1 MRPGFFLF
9 SFLRQISRSTR
20 ARQSAVMYVSLVASL
35 VLGIASSVITTRLL
49 GPQDFGN
56 FKFIQTI
63 WSIGMLFVT
72 FGLFTTG
79 GNLLAAKDSP
89 ESERALMG
97 SLLVIAC
104 VISLCFSLLMA
115 LTSFPIGQVYGQEL
129 GSKIWLFS
137 ALVFVFPLQ
146 LCLQEALRGTNDIT
160 SLALLNALPQLIF
173 IFAALGVNHWVAFSL
188 NMALLLSIL
197 GLAATVAIVIIR
209 AKPDFE
215 FIRQGVREV
224 MENNR
229 AIGLHIFVAILVTT
243 ITAQLGQFSLA
254 YFFDTRQ
261 VGMFALALTI
271 TMPLTMIPNAISTAF
286 FKHFSTQECIPRKVV
301 VAAVAIS
308 VVTLLAF
315 LVVIREV
322 ILFLYSAQYI
332 EVVPLA
338 YICAVGAIL
347 HGIGDVY
354 NRYLLAHGKT
364 AVLRANATT
373 LGVINVLGYTFF
385 VVWWGVIGA
394 AITKILV
401 DAVYLASMLLYY
413 GQGQKRVNN

>member
-1 MRPGFFLF
+1 MRPGVSLF

-173 IFAALGVNHWVAFSL
+173 IFAALGVNHWVVFSL
-188 NMALLLSIL
+188 NMALFLSIL
-197 GLAATVAIVIIR
+197 GLAATVTIVVIR

-254 YFFDTRQ
+254 YFYDTRQ

-373 LGVINVLGYTFF
+373 LGVINVLGYTFL